1 MYSKD
6 VTFYDLNG
14 KQQTEKLHFSLTTVE
29 IARLSAKLSPDGKD
43 LKDYLV
49 DVITGGD
56 NFKLISLVADIM
68 LAAYG
73 TKSTDGLRFVKN
85 AELTADFENSVAF
98 AEYLDL
104 ALTDQEEGNRF
115 VSGVFE
121 DSRVQKAGREK
132 LGTVAPIT
140 PISDYQ
146 PVTSRAT
153 LDDLISKASE
163 GSKIDPEDLRRL
175 LESQNK

>member
-14 KQQTEKLHFSLTTVE
+14 KQQTETLHFSLTTVE
-29 IARLSAKLSPDGKD
+29 IARLSAKLSPEGKD

-68 LAAYG
+68 IAAYG

-132 LGTVAPIT
+132 LGTVAPI
-140 PISDYQ
+140 SDYQ
-146 PVTSRAT
+146 PATSRAT

>member
-1 MYSKD
+1 M
-6 VTFYDLNG
+6 
-14 KQQTEKLHFSLTTVE
+14 
-29 IARLSAKLSPDGKD
+29 I
-43 LKDYLV
+43 
-49 DVITGGD
+49 
-56 NFKLISLVADIM
+56 
-68 LAAYG
+68 AAYG

-115 VSGVFE
+115 VAGVFE

-132 LGTVAPIT
+132 LGEVAPIT
-140 PISDYQ
+140 PISNYQ